1 MIFDKKVHI
10 IQLKEGDDIMLI
22 EFSVKNFL
30 SFKDK
35 NTFTM
40 IASSDNALEDNIIEV
55 GNDKILKMSAIYGAN
70 ASGKTN
76 IFEVLANVSSMI
88 RNSNFFAP
96 DILLP
101 IVPFKLDYETLNKP
115 SEFEIKFL
123 IDGVRYL
130 YGFKADKKNVYEEY
144 LSYYPN
150 GRPVKI
156 FIRKDI
162 NKYSFNSSDERILND
177 IKEKNTSN
185 KFFLA
190 TATNWNYEK
199 TKPAF
204 DFLTNKLGIV
214 MSREQVD
221 NYSYNMYYNDKDKK
235 LKNFAL
241 EFLEKADFNIKGY
254 NIIEEKMTED
264 KLRTVPDIVK
274 SFISINAPLYKVN
287 TKHIVNGNEFEFDIS
302 EESLGTQVVFSFIPV
317 LKDVL
322 DNGKVLIIDEFDKS
336 LHPFIVKYFVEL
348 FNDVEMN
355 NKGAQLIFN
364 THDTNLLDLELL
376 RRDQI
381 WFTEKN
387 SEDGSSTIY
396 PLDDFS
402 VRKTENV
409 EKGYLLGRYGAI
421 PFLESNFD
429 SLK

>member
-1 MIFDKKVHI
+1 
-10 IQLKEGDDIMLI
+10 MLI
-22 EFSVKNFL
+22 EFSVSNFL

-40 IASSDNALEDNIIEV
+40 LASSDNTLKDNFVEIN
-55 GNDKILKMSAIYGAN
+55 NDRILKMTAIYGAN

-76 IFEVLANVSSMI
+76 LFKILAMVSSMI
-88 RNSNFFAP
+88 KSSNFFAP
-96 DILLP
+96 NILLP
-101 IVPFKLDYETLNKP
+101 IVPFKLDKDTVNKP

-123 IDGVRYL
+123 MNGIRYL
-130 YGFKADKKNVYEEY
+130 YGFKADRKNVYEEY
-144 LSYYPN
+144 LTYYPN

-156 FIRKDI
+156 FTRENI
-162 NKYSFNSSDERILND
+162 NNYSFNSNDEKFLND
-177 IKEKNTSN
+177 LKDKNTSN
-185 KFFLA
+185 KFFVA

-199 TKPAF
+199 TQPAF
-204 DFLTNKLGIV
+204 EFLTEKIGVVL
-214 MSREQVD
+214 SYEQIN

-235 LKNFAL
+235 LENFAL
-241 EFLEKADFNIKGY
+241 NFLEKADFNIKGY

-264 KLRTVPDIVK
+264 KLRTIPDTIK
-274 SFISINAPLYKVN
+274 PFIPLNTPMYKVN
-287 TKHIVNGNEFEFDIS
+287 TKHIVNGNEYEFDIS
-302 EESLGTQVVFSFIPV
+302 EESVGTQVIFSFIPV

-322 DNGKVLIIDEFDKS
+322 DNGKILIIDEFDKS
-336 LHPFIVKYFVEL
+336 LHPFIVKYIVEI
-348 FNDVEMN
+348 FNNLEI
-355 NKGAQLIFN
+355 NKNGAQLIFN

-387 SEDGSSTIY
+387 PKDGSTTIY

-421 PFLESNFD
+421 PFLESDFD
-429 SLK
+429 YLK

>member
-1 MIFDKKVHI
+1 
-10 IQLKEGDDIMLI
+10 MLI
-22 EFSVKNFL
+22 EFSVTNFL

-40 IASSDNALEDNIIEV
+40 IASSDNTLKDNYVEINNE
-55 GNDKILKMSAIYGAN
+55 KILKMTAIYGAN

-76 IFEVLANVSSMI
+76 LFKILVMVSSMI
-88 RNSNFFAP
+88 KHSNFFAP
-96 DILLP
+96 NVLLP
-101 IVPFKLDYETLNKP
+101 IVPFKLDKETVNKP

-123 IDGVRYL
+123 VDGIRYL
-130 YGFKADKKNVYEEY
+130 YGFKADSKNVYEEY
-144 LSYYPN
+144 LTYYPN

-156 FIRKDI
+156 FARENID
-162 NKYSFNSSDERILND
+162 NYSFNSSDEKFLND
-177 IKEKNTSN
+177 LKEKNTSN
-185 KFFLA
+185 KFFVA

-199 TKPAF
+199 TKSAF
-204 DFLTNKLGIV
+204 DFLTEKLGIV
-214 MSREQVD
+214 MSHEQVN

-235 LKNFAL
+235 LENFAL
-241 EFLEKADFNIKGY
+241 NFLEKADFNIKGY
-254 NIIEEKMTED
+254 KIIEEKMTED
-264 KLRTVPDIVK
+264 KLRTIPDIVK
-274 SFISINAPLYKVN
+274 PFIPVNTPMYKVN
-287 TKHIVNGNEFEFDIS
+287 TKHIVNGDEYEFDIS
-302 EESLGTQVVFSFIPV
+302 EESLGTQVIFSFIPV

-336 LHPFIVKYFVEL
+336 LHPFIVKYIVEI
-348 FNDVEMN
+348 FNDLEIN
-355 NKGAQLIFN
+355 KKGAQLIFN

-387 SEDGSSTIY
+387 SEDGSTTIY

-421 PFLESNFD
+421 PFLENNFD

>member
-1 MIFDKKVHI
+1 
-10 IQLKEGDDIMLI
+10 MLI

-40 IASSDNALEDNIIEV
+40 MASSDNTLKDNYVEIN
-55 GNDKILKMSAIYGAN
+55 NDKILKITAIYGAN

-76 IFEVLANVSSMI
+76 LFKILGIVSSMI
-88 RNSNFFAP
+88 KNSNFFVP
-96 DILLP
+96 NVLLP
-101 IVPFKLDYETLNKP
+101 IVPFKLDKELVNKP

-123 IDGVRYL
+123 VKGIRYL

-144 LSYYPN
+144 LIYYPN

-156 FIRKDI
+156 FTRKNI
-162 NKYSFNSSDERILND
+162 YNYSFNSSDEKFLND

-185 KFFLA
+185 KFFIA

-199 TKPAF
+199 TKPVF
-204 DFLTNKLGIV
+204 EFLTEKLGTIITHD
-214 MSREQVD
+214 QIN
-221 NYSYNMYYNDKDKK
+221 NYSYNMYYNDENKK
-235 LKNFAL
+235 LENFAL
-241 EFLEKADFNIKGY
+241 NFFEKAVFNIKGY
-254 NIIEEKMTED
+254 KIIEEKMTED
-264 KLRTVPDIVK
+264 KLSTIPDIVK
-274 SFISINAPLYKVN
+274 PFIPANTPMYKVK
-287 TKHIVNGNEFEFDIS
+287 TKHIVNGDEYEFDIS
-302 EESLGTQVVFSFIPV
+302 EESLGTQVIFSFIPV

-336 LHPFIVKYFVEL
+336 LHPFIVKYIVEI
-348 FNDVEMN
+348 FNNLEI
-355 NKGAQLIFN
+355 NKKSAQLIFN
-364 THDTNLLDLELL
+364 THDTNLLNLELL

-381 WFTEKN
+381 WFTEKDTK
-387 SEDGSSTIY
+387 DGSTTIY

-421 PFLESNFD
+421 PFLKNNFD
-429 SLK
+429 FFK

>member
-1 MIFDKKVHI
+1 
-10 IQLKEGDDIMLI
+10 MLI
-22 EFSVKNFL
+22 EFSVTNFL

-40 IASSDNALEDNIIEV
+40 IASSDNTLKDNYVEINNE
-55 GNDKILKMSAIYGAN
+55 KILKMTAMYGAN

-76 IFEVLANVSSMI
+76 LFKILVMVSGMI
-88 RNSNFFAP
+88 KHSNFFAP
-96 DILLP
+96 NVVLP
-101 IVPFKLDYETLNKP
+101 IVPFKLDKETINKP

-123 IDGVRYL
+123 VDGIRYV
-130 YGFKADKKNVYEEY
+130 YGFKADRKNVYEEY
-144 LSYYPN
+144 LTYYPN

-156 FIRKDI
+156 FTRENVD
-162 NKYSFNSSDERILND
+162 NYSFNSSDEKFLND
-177 IKEKNTSN
+177 LKEKNTSN
-185 KFFLA
+185 KFFVS

-204 DFLTNKLGIV
+204 DFLTEKLGVV
-214 MSREQVD
+214 MSYEQIN
-221 NYSYNMYYNDKDKK
+221 NYSYNMYYNDKNKI
-235 LKNFAL
+235 LENFAL
-241 EFLEKADFNIKGY
+241 NFLEKADFNIKGY
-254 NIIEEKMTED
+254 KIIEEKMTED
-264 KLRTVPDIVK
+264 KLRTIPDIVK
-274 SFISINAPLYKVN
+274 PFIPVNTPMYKVN
-287 TKHIVNGNEFEFDIS
+287 TKHIVNGDEYEFDIS
-302 EESLGTQVVFSFIPV
+302 EESLGTQVIFSFIPV

-336 LHPFIVKYFVEL
+336 LHPFIVKYIVEI
-348 FNDVEMN
+348 FNDLEIN
-355 NKGAQLIFN
+355 KKGAQLIFN

-387 SEDGSSTIY
+387 SEDGSTTIY

-421 PFLESNFD
+421 PFLENNFD

>member
-1 MIFDKKVHI
+1 
-10 IQLKEGDDIMLI
+10 MLI
-22 EFSVKNFL
+22 EFSVSNFL

-40 IASSDNALEDNIIEV
+40 LASSDNTLKDNFVEIN
-55 GNDKILKMSAIYGAN
+55 NDRILKMTAIYGAN

-76 IFEVLANVSSMI
+76 LFKILAMVSSMI
-88 RNSNFFAP
+88 KSSNFFAP
-96 DILLP
+96 NILLP
-101 IVPFKLDYETLNKP
+101 IVPFKLDKDTVNKP

-123 IDGVRYL
+123 MNGIRYL
-130 YGFKADKKNVYEEY
+130 YGFKADRENVYEEY
-144 LSYYPN
+144 LTYYPN

-156 FIRKDI
+156 FTRENI
-162 NKYSFNSSDERILND
+162 NNYSFNSNDEKFLND
-177 IKEKNTSN
+177 LKNKNTSN
-185 KFFLA
+185 KFFVS

-199 TKPAF
+199 TQPAF
-204 DFLTNKLGIV
+204 EFLTEKIGVVL
-214 MSREQVD
+214 SYEQIN

-235 LKNFAL
+235 LENFAL
-241 EFLEKADFNIKGY
+241 NFLEKADFNIKGY

-264 KLRTVPDIVK
+264 KLRTIPDAIK
-274 SFISINAPLYKVN
+274 PFIPLNTPMYKVN
-287 TKHIVNGNEFEFDIS
+287 TKHIVNGNEYEFDIS
-302 EESLGTQVVFSFIPV
+302 EESVGTQVIFSFIPV

-322 DNGKVLIIDEFDKS
+322 DNGKILIIDEFDKS
-336 LHPFIVKYFVEL
+336 LHPFIVKYIVEI
-348 FNDVEMN
+348 FNNLEIN
-355 NKGAQLIFN
+355 NNGAQLIFN

-387 SEDGSSTIY
+387 SKDGSTIIY

-421 PFLESNFD
+421 PFLESDFD
-429 SLK
+429 YLK

>member
-1 MIFDKKVHI
+1 
-10 IQLKEGDDIMLI
+10 MLI
-22 EFSVKNFL
+22 EFSVTNFL

-40 IASSDNALEDNIIEV
+40 IASSDNTLKDNYVEINNE
-55 GNDKILKMSAIYGAN
+55 KILKMTAIYGAN

-76 IFEVLANVSSMI
+76 LFKILVMVSSMI
-88 RNSNFFAP
+88 KHSNFFAP
-96 DILLP
+96 NVLLP
-101 IVPFKLDYETLNKP
+101 IVPFKLDKETVNKP

-123 IDGVRYL
+123 VDGIRYL
-130 YGFKADKKNVYEEY
+130 YGFKADSKNVYEEY
-144 LSYYPN
+144 LTYYPN

-156 FIRKDI
+156 FARENID
-162 NKYSFNSSDERILND
+162 NYSFNSSDEKFLND
-177 IKEKNTSN
+177 LKEKNTSN
-185 KFFLA
+185 KFFVA

-204 DFLTNKLGIV
+204 DFLTEKLGIV
-214 MSREQVD
+214 MSHEQVN

-235 LKNFAL
+235 LENFAL
-241 EFLEKADFNIKGY
+241 NFLEKADFNIKGY
-254 NIIEEKMTED
+254 KIIEEKMTED
-264 KLRTVPDIVK
+264 KLRTIPDIVK
-274 SFISINAPLYKVN
+274 PFIPVNTLMYKVN
-287 TKHIVNGNEFEFDIS
+287 TKHIVNGDVYEFDIS
-302 EESLGTQVVFSFIPV
+302 EESLGTQVIFSFIPV

-336 LHPFIVKYFVEL
+336 LHPFIVKYIVEI
-348 FNDVEMN
+348 FNDLEIN
-355 NKGAQLIFN
+355 KKGAQLIFN

-381 WFTEKN
+381 WFAEKN
-387 SEDGSSTIY
+387 SEDGSTTIY

-421 PFLESNFD
+421 PFLENNFD